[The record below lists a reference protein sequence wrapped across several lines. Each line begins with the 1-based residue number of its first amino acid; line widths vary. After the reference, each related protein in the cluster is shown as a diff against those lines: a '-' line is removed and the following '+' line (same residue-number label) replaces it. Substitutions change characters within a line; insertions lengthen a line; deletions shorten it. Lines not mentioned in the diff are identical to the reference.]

1 MDSYWT
7 KNNELSILIYKKRAI
22 HVGSDLSLSSFRCCY
37 IKVIFAVFITSLSYF
52 ALFVF
57 SSFIGVTYD
66 EGRTIIYLLLK
77 SNMQTVAWGANQADL
92 QIDHNCLQ
100 VLKHLSRSLHLLNLF
115 CCIIINI
122 ITIGIILTCNSLQ
135 AKAGAGSATLSMV
148 SFFSPLTITITI
160 AYYIVWLP

>member
-77 SNMQTVAWGANQADL
+77 SNM
-92 QIDHNCLQ
+92 
-100 VLKHLSRSLHLLNLF
+100 
-115 CCIIINI
+115 
-122 ITIGIILTCNSLQ
+122 
-135 AKAGAGSATLSMV
+135 
-148 SFFSPLTITITI
+148 
-160 AYYIVWLP
+160 